1 MSTLFAAQRP
11 LPLIF
16 SILITVLAIG
26 NYFIPRD
33 FDTITINPAGWIVW
47 SAFLWGVFATLTA
60 TQFRTL
66 RSLDMPQ
73 KIWQRATHG
82 VIICGSVVFGII
94 AAAAHYVAQGIGV
107 PVDSS
112 FEVYFDSTPEVYL
125 PDGHVDY
132 AAAQPD
138 WRLIALTVLGFIVT
152 YLLAGYMGAGTG
164 LLFASLHVRG
174 LPAQIL
180 ALFALLVL
188 VYWLALLA
196 SKVIY
201 AAVGYVSAPFPGL
214 FVFGGI
220 AVTVGA
226 LLVWRLPQHVHP

>member
-1 MSTLFAAQRP
+1 MPTLFAAQRP
-11 LPLIF
+11 LPLVF
-16 SILITVLAIG
+16 GILIIVLAIG
-26 NYFIPRD
+26 DYFIPRD
-33 FDTITINPAGWIVW
+33 YHAVTINPAGWIIW
-47 SAFLWGVFATLTA
+47 SAFLWGVYTTIGATHVRL
-60 TQFRTL
+60 L

-138 WRLIALTVLGFIVT
+138 WRLIALTVLSFIVT
-152 YLLAGYMGAGTG
+152 YLFAGYMGAGTG
-164 LLFASLHVRG
+164 LLFASLRVRG

-180 ALFALLVL
+180 ALFVLLVL

-214 FVFGGI
+214 LVFGGI
-220 AVTVGA
+220 VIAVGA
-226 LLVWRLPQHVHP
+226 LLVWRLPRHVHP